1 MRKLKIS
8 SLFRFLSPFSIVFS
22 ISFILIA
29 SVFNVHY
36 DADIDLSFVN
46 KTYDSIQQ
54 NTIKLASGAA
64 DSAENIK
71 SRFYVFAEEIRAE
84 DKDEEDDLYENLYSD
99 SENDVSSSGLYDFT
113 INGNFVY
120 MSQHDPRWKD
130 MGVKAGDSIDIYG
143 CGPASVAMIANTLTG
158 IDTDPY
164 KVAEL
169 MYPKGLYSPS
179 AGSNHAI
186 MTDGLA
192 YFSIKSSGFYDYSP
206 DAIIS
211 ELEKGNFFA
220 VLTKKGLFTN
230 STGHFIVL
238 AGLDKDGKV
247 IIADSNSLANS
258 KKSWDIETILNEAK
272 YSAGSGG
279 PVWLIQGLAGM

>member
-1 MRKLKIS
+1 MRKLKLS
-8 SLFRFLSPFSIVFS
+8 SIFRFLSPFSVVFS
-22 ISFILIA
+22 LSFVLIA
-29 SVFNVHY
+29 SLFNLHY

-71 SRFYVFAEEIRAE
+71 SRFYVFAEEIGSE
-84 DKDEEDDLYENLYSD
+84 DKSETGSAHEPTYSD
-99 SENDVSSSGLYDFT
+99 SKKDVSNSGVYDFV
-113 INGNFVY
+113 INSNFIY

-143 CGPASVAMIANTLTG
+143 CGPASVAMIAKTLTG

-169 MYPKGLYSPS
+169 MYSKGLYSPS
-179 AGSNHAI
+179 AGSSHAI

-192 YFSIKSSGFYDYSP
+192 HFSIKSSGFYDYSP
-206 DAIIS
+206 EAVIS
-211 ELEKGNFFA
+211 ELKKGNFFA
-220 VLTKKGLFTN
+220 VLTKKGLFSN

-238 AGLDKDGKV
+238 AGVDKDGKI
-247 IIADSNSLANS
+247 IIADSNSVSNS
-258 KKSWDIETILNEAK
+258 KKSWDIETILSQAK

-279 PVWLIQGLAGM
+279 PFWLIQGLTGM